1 MKLYLAHNLLDIPH
15 MLVYLF
21 IYLFI
26 YLDTYLFIYL
36 LIYVFILILLYYG
49 HFLRLRILLFYSF
62 QHRNSYVIKNKT
74 LFQNK

>member
-26 YLDTYLFIYL
+26 YLFRYLFIYL
-36 LIYVFILILLYYG
+36 FIDICFHINFVILRPFSKITYT
-49 HFLRLRILLFYSF
+49 FVLFFS
-62 QHRNSYVIKNKT
+62 T
-74 LFQNK
+74 